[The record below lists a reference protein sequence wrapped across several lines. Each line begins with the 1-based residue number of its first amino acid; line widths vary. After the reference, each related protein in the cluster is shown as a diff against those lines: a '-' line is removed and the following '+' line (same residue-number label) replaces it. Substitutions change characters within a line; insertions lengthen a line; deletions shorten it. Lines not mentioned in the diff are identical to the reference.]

1 MSSLHDY
8 ILGQIHQALG
18 HQQQTLSSLESEQRA
33 QSQKLDSIQEKIDE
47 ALTWG
52 QRLIW
57 LGLAL
62 SAAVGLNVWP
72 EKLGEVLA
80 QALRAGLK

>member
-1 MSSLHDY
+1 MNSLHDY
-8 ILGQIHQALG
+8 ILGQIQQALG
-18 HQQQTLSSLESEQRA
+18 HQQQTLNSLAAEQRENA
-33 QSQKLDSIQEKIDE
+33 EKLDSIQEKIDE

-57 LGLAL
+57 LGMAL

-72 EKLGEVLA
+72 DKLGEVLA